1 MKKQMKICI
10 VACAFQ
16 FIFMSQNWA
25 ANEQKAAQINPASA
39 RKEVSKGD
47 NEETLFNTLNE
58 ALEENRKVR
67 IAMKELQQ
75 ALQKKTIEAEDLK
88 SELRKLESLALER
101 NRELG
106 QKVKDLDTQIK
117 STTDSAA
124 KFELEKDEF
133 TKEKKR
139 IKEETRASQLENSK
153 LRKMLANAVLQDEE
167 DEILAT
173 ARENSEVAKK
183 AQERVIQLNTENQIF
198 KNDIA
203 TVYYQMG
210 NVLFQVK
217 RYPEAAE
224 AYKKVIGYDQ
234 SNSWAYHNL
243 AVIEDFYLND
253 STSAYQHYQLYLN
266 YKPADEDAQEVRRRV
281 LDINMLDKI
290 APVTP
295 LKRDFD
301 KFHQE
306 SNRAKL

>member
-1 MKKQMKICI
+1 MIKRVYFCLAVTGMQLFICGL
-10 VACAFQ
+10 
-16 FIFMSQNWA
+16 SA
-25 ANEQKAAQINPASA
+25 AQTEPKVRQINPGSA
-39 RKEVSKGD
+39 NKGE

-75 ALQKKTIEAEDLK
+75 ALQQKTIESEDLK

-106 QKVKDLDTQIK
+106 QKVKDLDAQIK
-117 STTDSAA
+117 TTNETAA

-133 TKEKKR
+133 TRDKKR
-139 IKEETRASQLENSK
+139 IKDEMRASQMENSK
-153 LRKMLANAVLQDEE
+153 LRKMLANSVLQDEE
-167 DEILAT
+167 DAILQT

-183 AQERVIQLNTENQIF
+183 AQERVIQLNTENQTF

-224 AYKKVIGYDQ
+224 AYKKVIAYDP
-234 SNSWAYHNL
+234 SNSWSYHNL
-243 AVIEDFYLND
+243 AVIEDYYLND
-253 STSAYQHYQLYLN
+253 PTAAYEHYQLYLN
-266 YKPADEDAQEVRRRV
+266 YKPADEDAQEVRRRI
-281 LDINMLDKI
+281 LDLNMLDKI
-290 APVTP
+290 APMTP
-295 LKRDFD
+295 LKKDFD

-306 SNRAKL
+306 STRAKL